1 MHCPVIRACQY
12 HGDENYCTDMHRE
25 KLSHL
30 ISSDEQ
36 LHSHNCEH
44 IRLCRGGVMP
54 FVEKL
59 AQEQLNKGYSSK
71 LPIPTDLISLADEQH
86 IIEVRAVRLNACN
99 AATWRLKDRWVI
111 HVSDR
116 SPSFRLR
123 MTLFHEAF
131 HIMAHCRSQSVPV
144 FSNRK
149 AIRGYFNEFMADY
162 FAICMLMPL
171 QLIKDEWAI
180 IGNVDRMAQ
189 RFRVPNSAMLIRL
202 CELGLLD

>member
-1 MHCPVIRACQY
+1 MHCPFIGNCQY
-12 HGDENYCTDMHRE
+12 HGEENYCIDEHRD
-25 KLSHL
+25 KFCRL

-36 LHSHNCEH
+36 LSSHDCEH
-44 IRLCRGGVMP
+44 IRLCRRGVMP

-59 AQEQLNKGYSSK
+59 AQEQLSKGYSSRI
-71 LPIPTDLISLADEQH
+71 PIPTDLISLADEQH
-86 IIEVRAVRLNACN
+86 IIEVRAVHLNACH
-99 AATWRLKDRWVI
+99 AAIWRLKDRWVI
-111 HVSDR
+111 QVSDR

-149 AIRGYFNEFMADY
+149 VIRGYFNELMADY

-171 QLIKDEWAI
+171 QLIRDEWAE
-180 IGNVDRMAQ
+180 IGNVERMAQ